1 MAIVQNWAVVNTTT
15 GIVENMI
22 VWDGVEYTEE
32 TGIGWTVPDGYL
44 AIQTDV
50 AGVGWTYVNG
60 EFIQPPA
67 PEVPPPT
74 PAEILASQSA
84 KLQRLTQ
91 LATAQKSALTN
102 RIGVLNDAIELEEA
116 TTAEVAELSIRQAQ
130 LIEWKRYAI
139 YLGRVTSQEGWPPE
153 VEWPVQPAEGMD
165 LTVSAVAPDS
175 PQLQ

>member
-1 MAIVQNWAVVNTTT
+1 MAIVQNWAVINIATW
-15 GIVENMI
+15 IVENVI

-50 AGVGWTYVNG
+50 ASVGWSYSDGV
-60 EFIQPPA
+60 FVPPPA

-74 PAEILASQSA
+74 PAEVLASQSA
-84 KLQRLTQ
+84 KLQGLK
-91 LATAQKSALTN
+91 AVANAQKKALTD
-102 RIGVLNDAIELEEA
+102 RIGELNDAIAYGVATPGEA
-116 TTAEVAELSIRQAQ
+116 AELPLRIAQRQEWGLYSID
-130 LIEWKRYAI
+130 LS
-139 YLGRVTSQEGWPPE
+139 RVTTQAGWPPN
-153 VEWPVQPAEGMD
+153 VVWPVQPAEGMD

>member
-1 MAIVQNWAVVNTTT
+1 MGRYALVEN
-15 GIVENMI
+15 GIVIN
-22 VWDGVEYTEE
+22 VVLWDGVEYSEE
-32 TGIGWTVPDGYL
+32 TPNGWSPPSGIL
-44 AIQTDV
+44 AIETED
-50 AGVGWTYVNG
+50 ADIGWTYVG
-60 EFIQPPA
+60 GVFIPPPV

-74 PAEILASQSA
+74 PAEVLASQSA
-84 KLQRLTQ
+84 KLQGLTQ

-116 TTAEVAELSIRQAQ
+116 TPSEAAELPIRQAQ
-130 LIEWKRYAI
+130 LLEWKRYAI

-165 LTVSAVAPDS
+165 LTVSAVSPSS